1 MSTLCSLQFIGLD
14 RLGPAKHGAGALV
27 WILSLRKTSDQTVEA
42 QHLSMLRHS
51 DVVLC
56 PLNAMAVWLLR
67 RFELGGEDLPDFFEP
82 GGQWKDRH
90 VLVSVK

>member
-1 MSTLCSLQFIGLD
+1 
-14 RLGPAKHGAGALV
+14 
-27 WILSLRKTSDQTVEA
+27 
-42 QHLSMLRHS
+42 MLRHS